1 MTPGVWPE
9 LEQASGATR
18 LADPESRPEGAVA
31 EDRLVSILVPVDE
44 RPEPLASVYEE
55 YSAPLREI
63 GREFEFVFIL
73 QPGQEELGGSLDD
86 LIQRGEPVRV
96 LQSARTLDEAG
107 QLRLAE
113 AASRGNILVTLP
125 AYHRVEA
132 GCLPDLV
139 ERVEAS
145 AHLAV
150 ARRFPRRDGLFNRLQ
165 NRTFHSF
172 LGAASNRSFH
182 DVACGVRAMRREVL
196 REVPLYGGFSRF
208 LPILATQEGFNVEEI
223 PCAQHPRD
231 VGLRVYSPGT
241 YLRRLVDILGVL
253 FLVRFAYKPLRF
265 FGLLGGGLST
275 IGGIILI
282 VVAVQRLL
290 GQALA
295 NRPVLL
301 LGLLLF
307 TVGVQVIAL
316 GLVGELIV
324 HLQAGAP
331 SYRGQETTPG
341 DLGRD

>member
-1 MTPGVWPE
+1 MTPSVWPG
-9 LEQASGATR
+9 QG
-18 LADPESRPEGAVA
+18 
-31 EDRLVSILVPVDE
+31 DRLVSVLVPVAE

-55 YSAPLREI
+55 YSAPLRQME
-63 GREFEFVFIL
+63 GDFEFVFIL
-73 QPGQEELGGSLDD
+73 QPGQENLRGPLEN

-96 LQSARTLDEAG
+96 LQSARALDEAG

-113 AASRGNILVTLP
+113 AASRGDILVTLP

-132 GCLPDLV
+132 RCLQDLV

-150 ARRFPRRDGLFNRLQ
+150 ARRWPRRDGLFNRLQ
-165 NRTFHSF
+165 NRVFHSL

-196 REVPLYGGFSRF
+196 NEVPLYGGFSRF

-231 VGLRVYSPGT
+231 AGLRVYSVGT
-241 YLRRLVDILGVL
+241 YLRRMVDILGVL

-275 IGGIILI
+275 IGGVILI

-324 HLQAGAP
+324 HLQAGGP
-331 SYRGQETTPG
+331 SYRGQETTPE
-341 DLGRD
+341 DIDRD